1 MFSCLLTPSLW
12 RNCCERPLSGYYQ
25 KSRTINH
32 YSVNYVVWHF
42 PRISFR
48 LRVCESELRYGTGSG
63 SDRAPL
69 TRSLPLPSVPIA
81 GLYMNLKTPIGKT
94 LNKLFNAVI
103 GSSFPRWNFR
113 YGQGWLVFKNRS

>member
-48 LRVCESELRYGTGSG
+48 LRVRETELRYGTGSG
-63 SDRAPL
+63 RVYE
-69 TRSLPLPSVPIA
+69 SVTCHRKHAKQYSVI
-81 GLYMNLKTPIGKT
+81 NLILMWIVKMKKRKI
-94 LNKLFNAVI
+94 N
-103 GSSFPRWNFR
+103 
-113 YGQGWLVFKNRS
+113 